1 MTTATATPNESR
13 PKASALP
20 LPSSLKTAASGAAS
34 RGQPL
39 VVMTTLDGCPYCE
52 VVRNNY
58 LLPMLRA
65 GEIEAVQIDVL
76 DKRRNLQNFEGELVS
91 PADQARAWKARF
103 TPTVLF
109 FDAQGREVAE
119 RLVGIGLPDFYGA
132 YLDARLKEARARLR

>member
-1 MTTATATPNESR
+1 MTSATTPEAR
-13 PKASALP
+13 PRPTALP
-20 LPSSLKTAASGAAS
+20 MPTSLKDAGIRATRKGH
-34 RGQPL
+34 PL
-39 VVMTTLDGCPYCE
+39 VVMTTLEGCPYCE
-52 VVRNNY
+52 VVRNHY
-58 LLPMLRA
+58 LLPMQIA